1 MEYARPE
8 KYIDIYKDVK
18 ALQPFAIRSLLRN
31 MALSGLALKNKLTG
45 IENYLT
51 KPRVQF
57 LYIHHIF
64 KDELMNFENLLS
76 ELSRHHTF
84 ISYSDAVNKV
94 LTGTID
100 KPYISIS
107 SDDGFK
113 SNLLAMEALKK
124 YNASAC
130 FFINP
135 GLIGETDFS
144 VIKKHCKE
152 RLNFP
157 PVEFL
162 SWKDVETLQNA
173 GHEIGSHTMTHMD
186 IAKSTHKEINE
197 DMHQTF
203 EILKNK
209 CGSVAHF
216 AFPYGRFFNFNEMGR
231 KAVFDAGFTSCATA
245 ERGCHI
251 KNDAFLLPE
260 NFCIRRDHVV
270 LDWNMNHILYFI
282 ANNAK
287 NATVSTNL
295 FPY

>member
-1 MEYARPE
+1 MENSISI
-8 KYIDIYKDVK
+8 KYTDSYKEVK

-31 MALSGLALKNKLTG
+31 MALSGLSLKNGIAG
-45 IENYLT
+45 IEKYLL

-64 KDELMNFENLLS
+64 KDELQNFENLLS
-76 ELSRHHTF
+76 TLSKHHTF
-84 ISYSDAVNKV
+84 LSYSDAVNKI
-94 LTGTID
+94 LTGTVD

-113 SNLLAMEALKK
+113 SNLLAMEALRK

-152 RLNFP
+152 KLNFP

-173 GHEIGSHTMTHMD
+173 GHEIGSHTMNHID
-186 IAKSTHKEINE
+186 IAKSTHTEIDE
-197 DMHQTF
+197 DMRQTF
-203 EILKNK
+203 EILKIK
-209 CGSVAHF
+209 CGGVAHF
-216 AFPYGRFFNFNEMGR
+216 AFPYGRFFNFNEIGR

-251 KNDAFLLPE
+251 KQDTVLLPE
-260 NFCIRRDHVV
+260 KFCIRRDHVV

-282 ANNAK
+282 ANNSKKA
-287 NATVSTNL
+287 NVSTNL